1 MKDDRGQDVSTLE
14 IAGKG
19 KVKPVVLLRRNRSA
33 GRMSRVFGH
42 LHPCARLEYTG
53 FSAVTGRERR
63 FVLWLHSKL
72 FQCFRK
78 MCGNHLGFCHFG
90 PSSDA
95 KFYPNSDVKMIE
107 VVTGDLII
115 QLDVCQVIH
124 CCSHLKSGPVGRIHY
139 THQPFR
145 DKYSHCRFIFQ
156 MNVPSPCSHVVTR
169 ERLPPT
175 GLQGDMRVTCV
186 LPFQCTRT

>member
-124 CCSHLKSGPVGRIHY
+124 CCSSFKKWAGWKDSLHASAFQG
-139 THQPFR
+139 Q
-145 DKYSHCRFIFQ
+145 IFPLSFHFS
-156 MNVPSPCSHVVTR
+156 NECPES
-169 ERLPPT
+169 L
-175 GLQGDMRVTCV
+175 
-186 LPFQCTRT
+186 